1 MKQIYNFCLSCCLFI
16 TIVFCYIVITKHRL
30 FIQNTDQQKTLEQI
44 ITEASMDSGIPPLIT
59 EAIIKVESTQF
70 RTDRIRHEP
79 HLLNQFKREP
89 WMNSM
94 EHKTL
99 SSSWGLMQV
108 IYGYH
113 KDACGLFSYSELL
126 DPETNVKCGLTALRG
141 CLKGNLEQP
150 VDLKHLREALVCYN
164 GKGKNAE
171 IYADK
176 VLKKLLELYV
186 SSAFDSKS
194 NVTLKQK

>member
-1 MKQIYNFCLSCCLFI
+1 MRKSRSYYLFI
-16 TIVFCYIVITKHRL
+16 YVYSINI
-30 FIQNTDQQKTLEQI
+30 N
-44 ITEASMDSGIPPLIT
+44 
-59 EAIIKVESTQF
+59 
-70 RTDRIRHEP
+70 
-79 HLLNQFKREP
+79 REIC
-89 WMNSM
+89 
-94 EHKTL
+94 TT
-99 SSSWGLMQV
+99 
-108 IYGYH
+108 
-113 KDACGLFSYSELL
+113 
-126 DPETNVKCGLTALRG
+126 ETNVKCGLTALRG